1 MIEKYSS
8 TVTEIAELGGATNA
22 ATSSTVVCDRC
33 GFAYPKDKLTIID
46 NLELCEQ
53 CIDEED

>member
-22 ATSSTVVCDRC
+22 AISSTVACDRC
-33 GFAYPKDKLTIID
+33 GFAYPKDKLTRID

>member
-1 MIEKYSS
+1 MIETYS
-8 TVTEIAELGGATNA
+8 TTITEIDELGGATNT

-33 GFAYPKDKLTIID
+33 GFAHPKTKLTRID
-46 NLELCEQ
+46 NLELCEK